1 MYSQLTIPRY
11 ATADG
16 GMDWED
22 AEKQV
27 RKNKDKSK
35 KSLTVS
41 VRNDTNGSKR
51 KAGEAVN
58 DALTEL
64 TSLKQKKKK
73 KSSKKT

>member
-1 MYSQLTIPRY
+1 
-11 ATADG
+11 
-16 GMDWED
+16 MDWED

-41 VRNDTNGSKR
+41 VKNNTNGSKR
-51 KAGEAVN
+51 KAGEAVTE
-58 DALTEL
+58 ALTEL
-64 TSLKQKKKK
+64 DSLKQKKK